1 MLGFSTAFPQ
11 FKKILEG
18 SFYACYHKNIKHKQK
33 RKEEKLREMK
43 QNNKILLRLSCL
55 FVVAAVTLSC
65 ILPHTNPAHAVTQA
79 QVDSL
84 RSKISNLENK
94 AKDYSK
100 EAAKLSKQSD
110 TLKNKIAIIGN
121 QIKSLENNIALE
133 DAQHQKLVKDI
144 DETQK
149 RIDTNSE
156 LIGHI
161 VAQFYYNNE
170 VSTVER
176 LFSSENLASYIDQE
190 VQYSSLSDSFSNI
203 VSENKSLKEKLTA
216 DKAKSEQILADLQ
229 AQKGQLNAQRAAQ
242 NELLIQTKGEE
253 AKYQEL
259 KNSANKEKKKLE
271 AEQQRLLDEMAR
283 QNNASKPVYSGGGGS
298 SGYPFAGSCP
308 GSKDR
313 FIDQW
318 GMYSCEC
325 VSYAAY
331 KVSSTYGN
339 MPYWGGRGNAKQWV
353 SNARAAG
360 FKVSSIPK
368 AGTVGISYSGPYGHA
383 VWVERVSGN
392 RVYISQYNYG
402 YPKGS
407 YSEMWIN
414 ASAFTYIYFGG

>member
-1 MLGFSTAFPQ
+1 M
-11 FKKILEG
+11 KKIIAV
-18 SFYACYHKNIKHKQK
+18 S
-33 RKEEKLREMK
+33 
-43 QNNKILLRLSCL
+43 
-55 FVVAAVTLSC
+55 AAL
-65 ILPHTNPAHAVTQA
+65 
-79 QVDSL
+79 
-84 RSKISNLENK
+84 
-94 AKDYSK
+94 
-100 EAAKLSKQSD
+100 
-110 TLKNKIAIIGN
+110 AII
-121 QIKSLENNIALE
+121 L
-133 DAQHQKLVKDI
+133 
-144 DETQK
+144 
-149 RIDTNSE
+149 
-156 LIGHI
+156 
-161 VAQFYYNNE
+161 
-170 VSTVER
+170 
-176 LFSSENLASYIDQE
+176 
-190 VQYSSLSDSFSNI
+190 SSLFLNGCEDKKQTKATTAATKATTSSTTKTNQK
-203 VSENKSLKEKLTA
+203 NKSLKEKLTA

-368 AGTVGISYSGPYGHA
+368 AGTVGISYSGPDGHA

>member
-1 MLGFSTAFPQ
+1 M
-11 FKKILEG
+11 
-18 SFYACYHKNIKHKQK
+18 
-33 RKEEKLREMK
+33 
-43 QNNKILLRLSCL
+43 
-55 FVVAAVTLSC
+55 
-65 ILPHTNPAHAVTQA
+65 
-79 QVDSL
+79 
-84 RSKISNLENK
+84 
-94 AKDYSK
+94 
-100 EAAKLSKQSD
+100 
-110 TLKNKIAIIGN
+110 
-121 QIKSLENNIALE
+121 
-133 DAQHQKLVKDI
+133 
-144 DETQK
+144 
-149 RIDTNSE
+149 
-156 LIGHI
+156 
-161 VAQFYYNNE
+161 
-170 VSTVER
+170 
-176 LFSSENLASYIDQE
+176 
-190 VQYSSLSDSFSNI
+190 QYSSLSDSFSNI

-229 AQKGQLNAQRAAQ
+229 AQKGQLSAQRAAQ